1 MSTSKLKLD
10 LLAGRGG
17 AADTHNKVIRTSRGV
32 VPRYF
37 NRKGHWVR
45 NPNHPATAAGG
56 VGPPPRRLRTWT
68 SRRRPARPPLTFPQ
82 PSSATRVRKIS
93 TRSCCASR
101 PRATSS
107 TTRSARR
114 ASRRMSTAV
123 YEILHRFQAKSD
135 EFYRRKRESIFVQL
149 TPGNSVHRPIV
160 PSTWK
165 PRTRRTPTRDM
176 CVEDLAPRR
185 IDFYKVTRHSRATR
199 NQPNNRC
206 FSTPSGA
213 LISSA
218 AAGGEEQNRP
228 IS

>member
-1 MSTSKLKLD
+1 MC
-10 LLAGRGG
+10 
-17 AADTHNKVIRTSRGV
+17 
-32 VPRYF
+32 
-37 NRKGHWVR
+37 
-45 NPNHPATAAGG
+45 TAAVWGLLLG
-56 VGPPPRRLRTWT
+56 LRTWT
-68 SRRRPARPPLTFPQ
+68 SARQRRRPRSPFPQ
-82 PSSATRVRKIS
+82 HSSATTHQSAEDKYETLLRFQAASDEFYHQKLASCKSEDEYKI
-93 TRSCCASR
+93 
-101 PRATSS
+101 
-107 TTRSARR
+107 
-114 ASRRMSTAV
+114 
-123 YEILHRFQAKSD
+123 LQRFQAKSD
-135 EFYRRKRESIFVQL
+135 EFYCRKRESIFAQL